1 MRRKGTNCLSEA
13 SFWTRRIQIHKQGE
27 SRLVGTKV
35 AGGLSFASFSLAAKE
50 NEGEGEGEGEGE
62 YFKVCIFLKHRQL
75 TLPLLG
81 YQQFI

>member
-35 AGGLSFASFSLAAKE
+35 AGGLSFDSFSLAAKE
-50 NEGEGEGEGEGE
+50 NEGEN
-62 YFKVCIFLKHRQL
+62 FKVRIFLKHKQL